1 MIDNAFPTPEHQR
14 QKETAMKNK
23 SMTLYDVA
31 KHANVS
37 YQTVSRV
44 INQAAHVSDK
54 TRRKVEAAMQALNYV
69 PNRVAQ
75 QLAGKLSHTLGLVTS
90 NLSLHAPSQIAAAVK
105 SQASK
110 LHFNVVMSMIEQPDL
125 DACKSAVNS
134 LLSQRVDGLIVNIP
148 LEDEQARAIR
158 DMCGNVAVLFVD
170 VSPELETH
178 SITFDATAGTQLAVD
193 HLMAQGHQQIA
204 LINGP
209 QNSVSARLRLE
220 GWQRALAKHQL
231 NAVAQLQGDWSSL
244 SGYLQTLTLI
254 SLNTPFT
261 ALLVANDQMALGALR
276 ALNESGL
283 SVPGQVSV
291 IGYDDTEDSACFIP
305 PLTTIKQDF
314 KALGSVCVDQLTAMI
329 HNGDLPVNATLLPVT
344 LIVRKTTAAPNGDSE
359 SPQALADALTTLA
372 RQVAR
377 LN

>member
-1 MIDNAFPTPEHQR
+1 
-14 QKETAMKNK
+14 MKTK

-44 INQAAHVSDK
+44 INQAEHVSEK
-54 TRRKVEAAMQALNYV
+54 TRRKVETAMQELNYV

-90 NLSLHAPSQIAAAVK
+90 NLSLHAPSQIAAAIK

-125 DACKSAVNS
+125 NACKSAVNG

-148 LEDEQARAIR
+148 LEDEQAKAIR
-158 DMCGNVAVLFVD
+158 AMCGTVPVLFVD
-170 VSPELETH
+170 VSPELATH
-178 SITFDATAGTQLAVD
+178 SITFDAVTGAHLAVE
-193 HLMAQGHQQIA
+193 HLVVQGHKQVA
-204 LINGP
+204 LLCGP
-209 QNSVSARLRLE
+209 QDSVSARLRQQ
-220 GWQRALAKHQL
+220 GWQQALAKHHL

-244 SGYLQTLTLI
+244 SGYLQTLALI

-283 SVPGQVSV
+283 SVPKHVSV
-291 IGYDDTEDSACFIP
+291 VGYDDTEDSACFIP

-314 KALGSVCVDQLTAMI
+314 KALGSASVDRLIALI
-329 HNGDLPVNATLLPVT
+329 HNGDLPLQATVLPVT
-344 LIVRKTTAAPNGDSE
+344 LIKRKTTAAPHSETE
-359 SPQALADALTTLA
+359 SPQALADALTALA

-377 LN
+377 LK

>member
-1 MIDNAFPTPEHQR
+1 MSAIRKPAVKT
-14 QKETAMKNK
+14 K

-44 INQAAHVSDK
+44 INQAEHVSDK
-54 TRRKVEAAMQALNYV
+54 TRRKVEASMQSLNYV

-75 QLAGKLSHTLGLVTS
+75 QLAGKLSQNIGLVTS
-90 NLSLHAPSQIAAAVK
+90 NLSLHAPSQIASAIK

-110 LHFNVVMSMIEQPDL
+110 LHFNVMMSMIEQPDL
-125 DACKSAVNS
+125 DACKNAVNN

-148 LEDEQARAIR
+148 LEDEQVRAVTE
-158 DMCGNVAVLFVD
+158 MCGNVPALFLD
-170 VSPELETH
+170 VSPALMMN
-178 SITFDATAGTQLAVD
+178 SITFDVTAGTQLAVD
-193 HLMAQGHQQIA
+193 HLVAQGHQHIA
-204 LINGP
+204 LLSGP
-209 QNSVSARLRLE
+209 PTSVSARMRLE
-220 GWQRALAKHQL
+220 GWQQALAQHQL
-231 NAVAQLQGDWSSL
+231 KTCAQLQGDWSSH
-244 SGYLQTLTLI
+244 SGYLQTLALLG
-254 SLNTPFT
+254 LNVTFT

-276 ALNESGL
+276 ALHESGL

-314 KALGSVCVDQLTAMI
+314 KALGSASVDRLLKHI
-329 HNGDLPVNATLLPVT
+329 HAPNQPVQASVLPVT
-344 LIVRKTTAAPNGDSE
+344 LIERKTTAAPDTFAT
-359 SPQALADALTTLA
+359 SPQQLAEALTVLA

-377 LN
+377 LK

>member
-1 MIDNAFPTPEHQR
+1 
-14 QKETAMKNK
+14 MKNK

-75 QLAGKLSHTLGLVTS
+75 QLAGKLSHTLGLITS

-193 HLMAQGHQQIA
+193 HLIAKGHQQIA

-209 QNSVSARLRLE
+209 QSSVSARLRLE
-220 GWQRALAKHQL
+220 GWQRALAKHRL

-244 SGYLQTLTLI
+244 SGYLQTLALI
-254 SLNTPFT
+254 SLNRPFT

-314 KALGSVCVDQLTAMI
+314 KALGSACVDQLTALI
-329 HNGDLPVNATLLPVT
+329 HNGDLPANATILPVS
-344 LIVRKTTAAPNGDSE
+344 LVERKTTAAPNGEHE
-359 SPQALADALTTLA
+359 SPQALADALTALA